1 MAHDRQQLLC
11 ECRGFFDLRT
21 YLVSLVDVVERP
33 FEALVHGGEHLCQ
46 SLLGENR
53 HPVDLRRSRF
63 RGRVGVGCM
72 ARLIRARRPRQNVG
86 HLGRISDERS
96 VVVRVALIE
105 LVPHLGVGR
114 HPIVAG
120 LVVADEEDEIVVGL
134 GVEGVTDERCEPLP
148 PFSRLRRQ
156 QWRDGAG
163 HPPMPSPGYRLP
175 PDARPRRAVPWTL
188 GLPAGWVATF
198 VTAGRFRHPAS
209 PADGEHSCGT

>member
-11 ECRGFFDLRT
+11 KCGGFFDLRT

-33 FEALVHGGEHLCQ
+33 FEALVHGGEHLRQ

-63 RGRVGVGCM
+63 RDRVGVGCM

-96 VVVRVALIE
+96 VVARVALIE
-105 LVPHLGVGR
+105 LVPHLGVRR

-120 LVVADEEDEIVVGL
+120 FVVADEEDEIVVGL
-134 GVEGVTDERCEPLP
+134 GVEGVTESVANRSRRFLACVDSSGEMEQVILPCRARDTACRQMLHPGEPYHG
-148 PFSRLRRQ
+148 RL
-156 QWRDGAG
+156 DF
-163 HPPMPSPGYRLP
+163 RL
-175 PDARPRRAVPWTL
+175 A
-188 GLPAGWVATF
+188 WVATF
-198 VTAGRFRHPAS
+198 VTAGRFHHLAS